1 MRDQEFIELRNKFLI
16 AMFIIFLIGI
26 LGYTFLKNKLY
37 IKDPEVLEA
46 LNNKESI
53 VVLVTKENCD
63 RCKKTQEVLNE
74 VDVNYYILNSER
86 ERSYETILK
95 KMNLFERDIDEPTL
109 IYIEEGNVIAT
120 LPNIRNQKQITD
132 FVDSYKL
139 NR

>member
-95 KMNLFERDIDEPTL
+95 KMNLFERSIFQTL
-109 IYIEEGNVIAT
+109 LTFHTT
-120 LPNIRNQKQITD
+120 L
-132 FVDSYKL
+132 
-139 NR
+139 